1 MIFFQPNYQ
10 LYSISWQLQNGLVM
24 CIVSIYFQTLFY
36 LFSLFAICLTQ
47 TCYEQFNVQ
56 LCDIDISVHPIA
68 QLPQTQRLGESLETC
83 LGYFKA
89 FNWDIGIYCSALKF
103 CGLGLDLWL
112 DYRSYWNREEFTP
125 ADTTCKLLR
134 DVEDKTCDNLIHGIR
149 LSGLFSS

>member
-1 MIFFQPNYQ
+1 
-10 LYSISWQLQNGLVM
+10 M

-89 FNWDIGIYCSALKF
+89 FTWDIGIYCSALKF
-103 CGLGLDLWL
+103 CGLGLDLSL

-125 ADTTCKLLR
+125 ADTLVNYSGMLKTKLVTISFTEFVFPGCFQVSYQLR
-134 DVEDKTCDNLIHGIR
+134 
-149 LSGLFSS
+149 SY